1 MCGRFALEPGDD
13 FYDRF
18 DITNQLSKLPQKI
31 DAVPGKDIPV
41 ILKEK
46 TNIVRLMR
54 WGLVP
59 FWAKDEKIGFKMF
72 NARAETILEKPSFQK
87 AFKTQRCLVPASGF
101 YEWKVDGDK
110 KTPYFFEIGSR
121 PLISLAGL
129 FDIWIEPFHQ
139 KQIYSFTIITT
150 QPNSVVK
157 PIHDRMPVIL
167 KEKEEKMWLDESKS
181 PEELLSLLI
190 PSTESLDSRLH
201 NFA

>member
-31 DAVPGKDIPV
+31 DAVPGKDIPI

-72 NARAETILEKPSFQK
+72 NARAETILEKPSFK
-87 AFKTQRCLVPASGF
+87 KSFKTQRCLVPASGF
-101 YEWKVDGDK
+101 YEWKVEGDK
-110 KTPYFFEIGSR
+110 KIPYFFEIKSR
-121 PLISLAGL
+121 PLIAFAGL
-129 FDIWIEPFHQ
+129 FDIWLEPSHQ
-139 KQIYSFTIITT
+139 KQIYTFTIITS
-150 QPNSVVK
+150 QPNNSVK

-167 KEKEEKMWLDESKS
+167 KEKDEKIWLDES
-181 PEELLSLLI
+181 LSLEKLQSI
-190 PSTESLDSRLH
+190 LTPSTEYLDSRLYS
-201 NFA
+201 FK